1 MRCLR
6 FATTDSHS
14 AARLLSGP
22 LARTIGESLSDP
34 ARRFLERV
42 LAEVEDSFD
51 PPRDPVRREGG
62 GGAGEG
68 GSLHRRRDPLGTRGQ
83 SVPRA
88 GGGCSCRQGATG
100 KGLATDRAACRGGRR
115 APPGGRCVSDRG
127 SRRRK
132 GKNPSGDPEVAF
144 SSGTAAVF
152 GGRFLP
158 DLDPDKVG
166 ESGKNRRVVLGTG
179 AARVFAIFAD
189 FRAQRPQVKYIERRT
204 DEQDHW
210 IQPDQRLDEPEAEV
224 RKAPNADLLRLP
236 APDEQ
241 PLQEDGK
248 DSRAEK
254 YPAASQHRPDINV
267 DKGSY
272 ISRNPL
278 VA

>member
-1 MRCLR
+1 MTFFEDRDDAPTERGYRLCTIPSNNGAWMRCLR

-189 FRAQRPQVKYIERRT
+189 FRRRWSGKNQTPTQQVVPSDFEI
-204 DEQDHW
+204 
-210 IQPDQRLDEPEAEV
+210 
-224 RKAPNADLLRLP
+224 
-236 APDEQ
+236 
-241 PLQEDGK
+241 
-248 DSRAEK
+248 
-254 YPAASQHRPDINV
+254 
-267 DKGSY
+267 
-272 ISRNPL
+272 
-278 VA
+278 